1 MSADQILEPIVVA
14 CPECDLLNQVPELAP
29 GESASCVR
37 CDATLSRNPKHG
49 LERGLALTLTAIMLF
64 VVANVFPFLSF
75 GMEGVV
81 THTTLVSG
89 IVGLYQQGMVFV
101 AGVVAITTFI
111 VPTLILAGLL
121 YLLLPLRAG
130 HCLPGSERVIIWMM
144 HLGAWNM
151 VEIFMIGIIV
161 AAVKL
166 YKMAALVPGVAAWS
180 FMLLVFVLAWLGTTI
195 DVRVLWSRL
204 ESAR

>member
-1 MSADQILEPIVVA
+1 MSTDQILKSILVA

-37 CDATLSRNPKHG
+37 CDATLSRNPKQG

-89 IVGLYQQGMVFV
+89 IVGLYQEGMVFV
-101 AGVVAITTFI
+101 AGVVAITTVI
-111 VPTLILAGLL
+111 VPTLILAGLV
-121 YLLLPLRAG
+121 YLLLPMRSG
-130 HCLPGSERVIIWMM
+130 HCLPGSELVIRWMIHM
-144 HLGAWNM
+144 RAWNM

-166 YKMAALVPGVAAWS
+166 HKMAALVPGVAAWS
-180 FMLLVFVLAWLGTTI
+180 FILLIFVLAWLGTNV
-195 DVRVLWSRL
+195 DVRVLWSRV